1 MSSLEGLPALNRRLN
16 AIGKGS
22 DLLRSIQLQA
32 VREAKGLVPRK
43 TGYLARSIGP
53 GSLTR
58 TFAIVHAS
66 AGYAAFVELGT
77 KPHVIRPR
85 NRRVLSWPANASG
98 RRLSGRARSNAGPRV
113 FARKVNHPGTRAQP
127 FLVPGAKKAL
137 EGAGFKNIVINQWN
151 RAA

>member
-1 MSSLEGLPALNRRLN
+1 MLDGLPQLNRRLN

-22 DLLRSIQLQA
+22 SILRSIQLQA
-32 VREAKGLVPRK
+32 VREAKELVPRK

-53 GSLTR
+53 GSLTNA
-58 TFAIVHAS
+58 FAIVHAN

-77 KPHVIRPR
+77 KAHIIRPR
-85 NRRVLSWPANASG
+85 NKKVLSWPANASG

-113 FARKVNHPGTRAQP
+113 FARKVNHPGTKAQP

-137 EGAGFKNIVINQWN
+137 AGAGFKNIVTKQWN
-151 RAA
+151 EAA